1 MLSTYSLCACAVA
14 AVLWAGSAQ
23 ADEVKR
29 LTIEQGKASI
39 VANFVSAPPE
49 CGSNPSPQ
57 PLPILSQKPLHGR
70 VGMQIGVTNMP
81 EVGNCPAR
89 KIPSLAIFYL
99 APKDFEGADN
109 FQIEVEEDDN
119 KKNLTTYQVTV
130 KTPDSKP

>member
-1 MLSTYSLCACAVA
+1 MSSTSSLWAFAVA
-14 AVLWAGSAQ
+14 AVFWAGSAQ

-81 EVGNCPAR
+81 AAGNCPAR

-109 FQIEVEEDDN
+109 FQIEVEEADN
-119 KKNLTTYQVTV
+119 KKTLTTYQITV

>member
-1 MLSTYSLCACAVA
+1 MLSTSSLWACAVA

-109 FQIEVEEDDN
+109 FQIEVEEADN
-119 KKNLTTYQVTV
+119 KKTLTTYQITV